1 MKPRLGSS
9 LSKTRRRGT
18 LSSGQEL
25 GLTMIQLEKDGEDM
39 TKVVDLFPMVWH
51 ALPGLFAVDFVVTR
65 EWHPPSHLSYSQVVA
80 SNYVA
85 NLLPRG
91 IRQLCKIQHHP
102 NSERGR
108 WLIHSVHV
116 LHHWLAVPV
125 TLIYI
130 ELPLLTKKSYH
141 GDSI

>member
-1 MKPRLGSS
+1 
-9 LSKTRRRGT
+9 
-18 LSSGQEL
+18 
-25 GLTMIQLEKDGEDM
+25 MIQLEKDGEDM

-80 SNYVA
+80 

-102 NSERGR
+102 NSERGT
-108 WLIHSVHV
+108 
-116 LHHWLAVPV
+116 LAN
-125 TLIYI
+125 
-130 ELPLLTKKSYH
+130 PLRSRPSSLARCSRNIDLY
-141 GDSI
+141 